1 MPNILIISA
10 HGEIAMTLA
19 RTLLQSGTHTIWCNV
34 GSAGSSARN
43 ARILI
48 VNEVT
53 PVDDSVVE
61 PDNLRAFIDTNK
73 INVVVDM
80 TWSHAHAEKILFGS
94 FKAAITRQ
102 QALTKEGST
111 GPKLGFIFLST
122 TRVHGSP
129 STPVNDLAPVG
140 STLSQ
145 DSPASFA
152 MWFPAHE
159 QAILAARDQ
168 LNVAILRP
176 DVIYGRGSW
185 MGRAWWLGLVQS
197 IEANS
202 ANPVQ
207 SPAAITAGTGVV
219 HVDDMAAALHAAID
233 RIDGRLG
240 SWPVFDVVAET
251 LSVAQILETIKGL
264 FGVAI
269 RMESHGTPEN
279 PHTEILGRVGRPDS
293 SRARIVL
300 EWTPKRM
307 QFLENLPVYLRAWKA
322 TIEYQKRNMPGR
334 T

>member
-1 MPNILIISA
+1 
-10 HGEIAMTLA
+10 
-19 RTLLQSGTHTIWCNV
+19 
-34 GSAGSSARN
+34 
-43 ARILI
+43 
-48 VNEVT
+48 
-53 PVDDSVVE
+53 
-61 PDNLRAFIDTNK
+61 
-73 INVVVDM
+73 
-80 TWSHAHAEKILFGS
+80 
-94 FKAAITRQ
+94 
-102 QALTKEGST
+102 
-111 GPKLGFIFLST
+111 
-122 TRVHGSP
+122 
-129 STPVNDLAPVG
+129 
-140 STLSQ
+140 
-145 DSPASFA
+145 
-152 MWFPAHE
+152 
-159 QAILAARDQ
+159 
-168 LNVAILRP
+168 
-176 DVIYGRGSW
+176 